1 MALSKNRIKYI
12 HSLEIKK
19 HRDANQ
25 VFVAEGPKLVGELL
39 GHFPCQLLVATSDW
53 MDQQHTPPV
62 CDEFIE
68 VSEEELVRAS
78 FLKSPQQVMAVFH
91 QRKEAFPTDAA
102 KHNLCLAL
110 DGVQDP
116 GNLGTILRLADWFGI
131 RHILCSPDTADV
143 YNPKTV
149 QATMGSLARVSVHYT
164 DLQEFRLLNPSFNRP
179 VVVAAHQ
186 GSILIPAAK
195 ADAFV
200 SNLINWQATG
210 KPLSNWSTHTV
221 KKGET
226 LKTIAK
232 RYGMTE
238 DEVRAANKIPKNRRV
253 QVGSTILVKD
263 AHASQDIQVA
273 EADSAMRLVPLPTT
287 RRITY
292 RVRSGDTLSGIASR
306 FGVKAADIRK
316 QNRLKSNTI
325 KVGQRLRLTVREV
338 QRAGLRKTAYRVK
351 RGDTLYTIAQR
362 HRTSVSAIM
371 DENRLQTKNLKPG
384 QRLVIPH

>member
-1 MALSKNRIKYI
+1 MQEKSFIMALSKNRIKYI

-164 DLQEFRLLNPSFNRP
+164 DLQEFIRHLPTNIPIYGTFLDGDNIYSHPLSANGMIIMGNEGKGIRKEIESL
-179 VVVAAHQ
+179 VTRK
-186 GSILIPAAK
+186 LYIPAYPTERGNSESLNVAI
-195 ADAFV
+195 ATAIVCAEFRRQAA
-200 SNLINWQATG
+200 WQ
-210 KPLSNWSTHTV
+210 
-221 KKGET
+221 
-226 LKTIAK
+226 
-232 RYGMTE
+232 
-238 DEVRAANKIPKNRRV
+238 
-253 QVGSTILVKD
+253 
-263 AHASQDIQVA
+263 
-273 EADSAMRLVPLPTT
+273 
-287 RRITY
+287 
-292 RVRSGDTLSGIASR
+292 
-306 FGVKAADIRK
+306 
-316 QNRLKSNTI
+316 
-325 KVGQRLRLTVREV
+325 
-338 QRAGLRKTAYRVK
+338 
-351 RGDTLYTIAQR
+351 
-362 HRTSVSAIM
+362 
-371 DENRLQTKNLKPG
+371 
-384 QRLVIPH
+384 